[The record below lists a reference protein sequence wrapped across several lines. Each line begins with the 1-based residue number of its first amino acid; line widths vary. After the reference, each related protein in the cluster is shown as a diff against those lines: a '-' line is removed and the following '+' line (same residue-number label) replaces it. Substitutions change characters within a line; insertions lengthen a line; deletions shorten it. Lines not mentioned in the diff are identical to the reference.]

1 VASEPRCTFAFAPVI
16 LVLPLRTI
24 PLGQLSLIEP
34 YSLLNHS

>member
-1 VASEPRCTFAFAPVI
+1 VI